1 MGVPTPHA
9 VEIVLTED
17 ERSELEGFARRRMS
31 AAGWRWARIV
41 LAAADGGS
49 SIELAERLDLSI
61 ATVRRWRNRFAAA
74 PLDGLV
80 DEPRP
85 ARQRVVGDERIEA
98 I

>member
-1 MGVPTPHA
+1 
-9 VEIVLTED
+9 
-17 ERSELEGFARRRMS
+17 MS
-31 AAGWRWARIV
+31 AAGLPMRARIV

-49 SIELAERLDLSI
+49 STELAERLDLSI

-74 PLDGLV
+74 RLDGLV

-85 ARQRVVGDERIEA
+85 GRRRVVGDERIEA